1 MSFLIGIIIV
11 GSAFLAL
18 YWVFYGQ
25 RKYNEMFM
33 PNKKHELKA
42 ILFDM
47 DGVII
52 DSFDASYKIF
62 NDLRKKC
69 KLGIMNMEEYRKSV
83 WGGFFADNVKKYLK
97 TNDAAGIEIYHKKLI
112 SKYKN
117 GVKLMPG
124 AKKVLKAIKKK
135 NIKIGLVTNTIRG
148 QTADKLRH
156 HEIKNYFDAVV
167 TGSDVERVKPYPDPV
182 LKLCKRLEVTP
193 EEAILV
199 GDTKNDYKAGK
210 AAGCMVVGLNSD
222 GDFVISKL
230 DELLQLV

>member
-1 MSFLIGIIIV
+1 MSFLIGIIIAV
-11 GSAFLAL
+11 TSFLAL

-25 RKYNEMFM
+25 RRYNEMLM
-33 PNKKHELKA
+33 PKKKHEIKA

-62 NDLRKKC
+62 NELRKKC
-69 KLGIMNMEEYRKSV
+69 KLGIMSIEEYRKSV
-83 WGGFFADNVKKYLK
+83 WGGFFVDNVKKYLK
-97 TNDAAGIEIYHKKLI
+97 VNDVAGIEIHHKKLI
-112 SKYKN
+112 SKYKRD
-117 GVKLMPG
+117 VKLMPG
-124 AKKVLKAIKKK
+124 AKKVLKSIKKK
-135 NIKIGLVTNTIRG
+135 NIKIGLVTNTLRG
-148 QTADKLRH
+148 QTLNALSRH
-156 HEIKNYFDAVV
+156 NIKNCFDSIV

-182 LKLCKRLEVTP
+182 LKLCENLNVAP

-222 GDFVISKL
+222 GDLVISKL
-230 DELLQLV
+230 DDLLQLV

>member
-11 GSAFLAL
+11 VTSFLAL

-25 RKYNEMFM
+25 RKYNDMLM
-33 PNKKHELKA
+33 PKKKHKLKA

-47 DGVII
+47 DGVIL

-62 NDLRKKC
+62 NELRKRC
-69 KLGIMNMEEYRKSV
+69 KLGIMSREEYRKSV

-97 TNDAAGIEIYHKKLI
+97 TNDVAGIEIYHKKLI

-117 GVKLMPG
+117 DVKLMPG

-135 NIKIGLVTNTIRG
+135 NIKIGLVTNTLRG

-156 HEIKNYFDAVV
+156 HKIKNYFDAVV
-167 TGSDVERVKPYPDPV
+167 TGSDAERVKPYPDPV
-182 LKLCKRLEVTP
+182 LKLCSRLKVAP

-199 GDTKNDYKAGK
+199 GDTKFDYKAGK
-210 AAGCMVVGLNSD
+210 AAGCLVVGLNSD
-222 GDFVISKL
+222 GDLVISKL
-230 DELLQLV
+230 DELLQLI

>member
-1 MSFLIGIIIV
+1 MSFLIGIIIA
-11 GSAFLAL
+11 GTAFLAL

-25 RKYNEMFM
+25 RKYNEMLM
-33 PNKKHELKA
+33 PEKKHELKA

-69 KLGIMNMEEYRKSV
+69 KLSIMSKEEYRKSV
-83 WGGFFADNVKKYLK
+83 WGGFFTDNVKKYLK
-97 TNDAAGIEIYHKKLI
+97 TNNVAGIETYHKKLI

-117 GVKLMPG
+117 EVKLMPD
-124 AKKVLKAIKKK
+124 AEKVLKAIKKK
-135 NIKIGLVTNTIRG
+135 NIKIGLVTNTLRG

-167 TGSDVERVKPYPDPV
+167 TGSDVERVKPCPDPV
-182 LKLCKRLEVTP
+182 LKLCNKLDVMP

-199 GDTKNDYKAGK
+199 GDTKFDYKAGK
-210 AAGCMVVGLNSD
+210 AAGCLVIGLNAD

>member
-11 GSAFLAL
+11 VTSFLAL

-25 RKYNEMFM
+25 RRYNEMLM
-33 PNKKHELKA
+33 PKKEHKLKA

-62 NDLRKKC
+62 NELRKKR
-69 KLGIMNMEEYRKSV
+69 KLGIMSIEEYKKAV

-97 TNDAAGIEIYHKKLI
+97 TNDAAGIEIHHKKLI
-112 SKYKN
+112 SKYKKDVN
-117 GVKLMPG
+117 LMPC

-135 NIKIGLVTNTIRG
+135 NIKIGLVTNTLRV
-148 QTADKLRH
+148 QTEDKLRH
-156 HEIKNYFDAVV
+156 HGIKNYFDAIV

-182 LKLCKRLEVTP
+182 LKLCSRLEVAP

-199 GDTKNDYKAGK
+199 GDTKFDYKAGK

-222 GDFVISKL
+222 GDLVISKL
-230 DELLQLV
+230 DELLQLI

>member
-1 MSFLIGIIIV
+1 MSFLIDIIIV
-11 GSAFLAL
+11 ITAFLAL

-52 DSFDASYKIF
+52 DSFEASYKIF

-69 KLGIMNMEEYRKSV
+69 KLSVMSMEDYRKSV

-97 TNDAAGIEIYHKKLI
+97 TNDVAGIETYHKQLI

-117 GVKLMPG
+117 EVKLMPG

-135 NIKIGLVTNTIRG
+135 NIKIGLVTNTLRS
-148 QTADKLRH
+148 QTEDKLRH

-182 LKLCKRLEVTP
+182 LKLCSKLEVTP

-199 GDTKNDYKAGK
+199 GDTKFDYNAGK

>member
-11 GSAFLAL
+11 VTSFLAL

-25 RKYNEMFM
+25 RKYNEMLI
-33 PNKKHELKA
+33 PKKKHKLKA
-42 ILFDM
+42 VLFDM

-62 NDLRKKC
+62 NELRKKR
-69 KLGIMNMEEYRKSV
+69 KLGMMSIEEYRKSV
-83 WGGFFADNVKKYLK
+83 WGGFFADNVKKHLK
-97 TNDAAGIEIYHKKLI
+97 TNDVAGIETYHKKLI

-117 GVKLMPG
+117 DVKLMPG

-135 NIKIGLVTNTIRG
+135 NIKIGLVTNTLRG
-148 QTADKLRH
+148 QTEDKLRH

-167 TGSDVERVKPYPDPV
+167 TGSDAERVKPYPDPI
-182 LKLCKRLEVTP
+182 LKLCKNLNVAP
-193 EEAILV
+193 DEAILV
-199 GDTKNDYKAGK
+199 GDTKNDYRAGK
-210 AAGCMVVGLNSD
+210 AAGCIVVGLNLD

-230 DELLQLV
+230 DELLQLI